1 MSSVGKL
8 RDFLEEIMFMLR
20 YKDGG
25 RLMSVFIS
33 LRQGLIIY
41 YDAEAGLE
49 LLIPIAGIIVIYYH
63 T

>member
-8 RDFLEEIMFMLR
+8 RDLLEEVMFMLR
-20 YKDGG
+20 SKDGG
-25 RLMSVFIS
+25 RLMNIFLS
-33 LRQGLIIY
+33 LRQGLITY

-49 LLIPIAGIIVIYYH
+49 LLIPTAGIIVIYYH